1 MYVHADRGASRATKT
16 SVRATNMK
24 HVDTREHTDE
34 PRQRTHRERGG
45 ERAESAGLRSLSLSL
60 SPSLSPSFF
69 VPSMPRPFFSVPPS
83 VLHAG
88 CLGGSMYLFFY
99 ITGSRVREK
108 KTRTSLYPY
117 VCNADASV
125 YSRILCRH
133 APSLFSI
140 HSAFLSFLSIYLS
153 IVLSPHMHAHR
164 YCAPGTAER
173 RTKRVVLHREHAQR
187 ERERERGS
195 RERSLWL
202 AVSLAERADRSREKR
217 RRWRWRGI
225 DVGIRGRSGGGNAAS
240 ISERRKLREFCP
252 KGHFFLATRK
262 GGTRRRMRRRRRR
275 RRVRRETKTGAARG
289 KEIGRC
295 KWGIG

>member
-16 SVRATNMK
+16 SVRATNVK

-60 SPSLSPSFF
+60 LLSPSFF
-69 VPSMPRPFFSVPPS
+69 LPSMPRPFFSVPPS

-140 HSAFLSFLSIYLS
+140 HLPLRVSIVSIYLS

-164 YCAPGTAER
+164 YCAPGTTKN
-173 RTKRVVLHREHAQR
+173 RTKRVVLHTSMQR
-187 ERERERGS
+187 ERERERFQRALTLVPRVFS
-195 RERSLWL
+195 RKSRPLE
-202 AVSLAERADRSREKR
+202 REKAE
-217 RRWRWRGI
+217 
-225 DVGIRGRSGGGNAAS
+225 VA
-240 ISERRKLREFCP
+240 
-252 KGHFFLATRK
+252 
-262 GGTRRRMRRRRRR
+262 
-275 RRVRRETKTGAARG
+275 VARH
-289 KEIGRC
+289 
-295 KWGIG
+295 

>member
-16 SVRATNMK
+16 SVRATNVK

-60 SPSLSPSFF
+60 LLSPSFF
-69 VPSMPRPFFSVPPS
+69 LPSMPRPFFSVPPS

-140 HSAFLSFLSIYLS
+140 HLPLRVSIVSIYLS
-153 IVLSPHMHAHR
+153 IYRPLPAYACTPILRSRYDEEQDEARGFAH
-164 YCAPGTAER
+164 
-173 RTKRVVLHREHAQR
+173 EHA
-187 ERERERGS
+187 EREREGEVPESAHFGS
-195 RERSLWL
+195 PCL
-202 AVSLAERADRSREKR
+202 
-217 RRWRWRGI
+217 
-225 DVGIRGRSGGGNAAS
+225 
-240 ISERRKLREFCP
+240 
-252 KGHFFLATRK
+252 
-262 GGTRRRMRRRRRR
+262 
-275 RRVRRETKTGAARG
+275 
-289 KEIGRC
+289 
-295 KWGIG
+295 